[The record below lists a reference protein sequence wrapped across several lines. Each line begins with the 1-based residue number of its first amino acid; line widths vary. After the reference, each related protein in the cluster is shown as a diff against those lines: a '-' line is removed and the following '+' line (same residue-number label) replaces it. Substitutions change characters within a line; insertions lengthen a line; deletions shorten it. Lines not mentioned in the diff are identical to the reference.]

1 MKRYVAFLR
10 GINVG
15 GKNSV
20 SMKSLRELFSSSYYD
35 VVTYLNSGNVIF
47 SSDNDDVDYISRD
60 ISNKIE
66 SVLGMKI
73 LVYVISVSDLEE
85 LLDNSPSWWGG
96 SSSDIYDNVIFII
109 RPYTYYDVSL
119 ALGSPDSRYEKVFNY
134 KDKVF
139 WSFDLN
145 NYRKSVWWK
154 KSASSS
160 VSGFITIRTANTVRK
175 VLEICKR

>member
-35 VVTYLNSGNVIF
+35 VVTYLNSG
-47 SSDNDDVDYISRD
+47 
-60 ISNKIE
+60 
-66 SVLGMKI
+66 
-73 LVYVISVSDLEE
+73 
-85 LLDNSPSWWGG
+85 
-96 SSSDIYDNVIFII
+96 NVIFII

-145 NYRKSVWWK
+145 NYRKSV
-154 KSASSS
+154 
-160 VSGFITIRTANTVRK
+160 
-175 VLEICKR
+175 

>member
-20 SMKSLRELFSSSYYD
+20 SIKSLMELFSSS
-35 VVTYLNSGNVIF
+35 
-47 SSDNDDVDYISRD
+47 
-60 ISNKIE
+60 
-66 SVLGMKI
+66 
-73 LVYVISVSDLEE
+73 
-85 LLDNSPSWWGG
+85 
-96 SSSDIYDNVIFII
+96 
-109 RPYTYYDVSL
+109 YYDVSL

>member
-35 VVTYLNSGNVIF
+35 F
-47 SSDNDDVDYISRD
+47 
-60 ISNKIE
+60 
-66 SVLGMKI
+66 
-73 LVYVISVSDLEE
+73 
-85 LLDNSPSWWGG
+85 
-96 SSSDIYDNVIFII
+96 
-109 RPYTYYDVSL
+109 SL

-145 NYRKSVWWK
+145 NYRKSV
-154 KSASSS
+154 
-160 VSGFITIRTANTVRK
+160 
-175 VLEICKR
+175 